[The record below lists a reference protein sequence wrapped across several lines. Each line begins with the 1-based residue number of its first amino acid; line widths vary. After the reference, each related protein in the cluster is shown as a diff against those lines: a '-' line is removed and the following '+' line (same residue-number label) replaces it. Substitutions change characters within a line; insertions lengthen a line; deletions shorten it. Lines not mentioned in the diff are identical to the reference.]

1 MFLTSDC
8 LNRASSIPAVP
19 ALRPSEYT
27 AALIYAIQRHP
38 EFVCGKLVLEL
49 GSGSGVVLA
58 AAAQLGASHVCGV
71 DIEEDAAL
79 ASRRLLTD
87 LGHGDKAEFHIGDLW
102 QPLGSRR
109 FDTILANLPHFPMN
123 DGTVPGRRSTWSGGG
138 PDGRRLLDR
147 FIDELPMRLKPGG
160 RAIITHNG
168 FVDTALSALLLAGH
182 GLKFAVL
189 HSILVPL
196 AEEKMT
202 HVSKALVKSELNQ
215 SLHQYGPYS
224 FGEVHIVEIS

>member
-1 MFLTSDC
+1 LFLTPDR
-8 LNRASSIPAVP
+8 LTRASLTPAVA

-27 AALIYAIQRHP
+27 AALIYAIQRDP
-38 EFVCGKLVLEL
+38 ELVRGKHVLEL

-71 DIEEDAAL
+71 DIEEDAVL
-79 ASRRLLTD
+79 ASQRLLTD
-87 LGHGDKAEFHIGDLW
+87 LGHGDKAEFHVGDLW

-123 DGTVPGRRSTWSGGG
+123 DGTVPGRRSTWSVGG

-147 FIDELPMRLKPGG
+147 FIDELPQRLQPGG

-168 FVDTALSALLLAGH
+168 FVDTALSRLLLASH
-182 GLKFAVL
+182 GLKLAVL

-196 AEEKMT
+196 AEEKMAR
-202 HVSKALVKSELNQ
+202 VSKALIESETNR